1 MNFEELVQ
9 DYLKDKKLDNPTAQ
23 QLSKAQSYSH
33 CYLWYLSE
41 MKVAHDT
48 AAMASDVWVNK
59 YALQSSDGTVLEQTP
74 VDTWKREATALANEE
89 IRTNP
94 INKDFNHW
102 FGVFYS
108 ALEGWKYSP
117 QGSGIYALGNPYVKA
132 SVSNCF
138 VAPSPK
144 DNLESI
150 FDTGKYMA
158 RTYASRGGVGINL
171 NGLRPFGAMTN
182 NAAKTSTGAAS
193 FMDFYSYITGM
204 IGQEGR
210 RGALMQCMSVHHPD
224 IMRFIEMK
232 SDRPLQPFFEE
243 LLGVGIN
250 INDWR
255 YSAIAD
261 RLKSTSFANVS
272 VMLSDEFMTAVK
284 NKTDYEQRYTFL
296 DGKYAP
302 ISKMVSAED
311 IWSKLMFSAWK
322 SAEPGILF
330 WDLVSRES
338 TSDYYG
344 KMASFTFIDPMTGEE
359 VTIHG
364 LNFAVSATNPCVT
377 GDTRLHTQAGM
388 TRVSDLYTSGGEL
401 QVTVDN
407 RALGLDKKG
416 TDVRPAVP
424 VFKTAPTAEVYR
436 VTTSDGYEI
445 KATSWHDFYTERGK
459 IPLKQLVPGDKLL
472 IQSGKG
478 QFGALGD
485 KDLGILLGLLTGDG
499 HFTNR
504 GKGTTAAV
512 VNLWNDDRDI
522 APEVVTHINQLTG
535 KVSTKRQTVSAVAVA
550 QRNMITI
557 RSVILA
563 RWLDSS
569 LGFNKDTKLRIPEI
583 VWQGTEACVRGYLS
597 ALFQCDGTVNIS
609 GKSESCSIRLSSSYP
624 DLLKDVQA
632 ILANFGVFCRI
643 RKRRSAGIRQLP
655 NGSGSSSGYACK
667 ANYELIIDGES
678 RERFMNEIGFIGNK
692 KNQKYQNWVVDKQLL
707 KKCNYLS
714 TISSIDYVGEEAVYD
729 TTQVDHNT
737 VIFNGLVTGQCGE
750 QPLPEDDS
758 CCLGTHY
765 LVAFVKNA
773 WTDNAEFD
781 FEEYERVLR
790 IAVRAQDN
798 IKGIDAA
805 SLSIQSQRAMA
816 LLLRR
821 IGLGNTGLSD
831 CMAALGIRYDTEE
844 AIEFVNKLYTFLRDT
859 TYDESV
865 KLAQEKGA
873 FMAFD
878 WEKHKNSPYI
888 QRLPKPIQNNIKKYG
903 IRNVALLTQAPNGS
917 MSILMRN
924 CSSGSEPMFLLAS
937 TRNMKVSGTG
947 GDVVQY
953 TLYHQAVQDALN
965 AGWTKEL
972 VAEYFVAAGDVDPR
986 TRVRMQGAMQ
996 KLIDSAI
1003 SITTNLKET
1012 ATVEEVRDLY
1022 EMAHE
1027 YGCKGFT
1034 VYRDKCRTGVLN
1046 AIKEDVGVNK
1056 RVSRPKVTHA
1066 DIHKTRYKDKSY
1078 MILVGN
1084 VDGKPI
1090 EVFGGLEDGL
1100 SLPTQYHL
1108 ATLTKKSRGHYTLAV
1123 QLSEDEED
1131 QLKINDIGKRFP
1143 AGDII
1148 TICRMISLALRNGV
1162 SVGNIVE
1169 QLSKSNIANM
1179 YDAPAVFAR
1188 VLKQYIPDEE
1198 VIEKEKAKGK
1208 VCPECGEPLDF
1219 RRESG
1224 CLVELCS
1231 SCAFSN
1237 SKCG

>member
-9 DYLKDKKLDNPTAQ
+9 DYLKDKKFDNPTAQ

-59 YALQSSDGTVLEQTP
+59 YALQSSEGMVLEQTP

-94 INKDFNHW
+94 TNKDFDHW

-117 QGSGIYALGNPYVKA
+117 QGSGIYALGNPHVKA

-144 DNLESI
+144 DSLESI

-171 NGLRPFGAMTN
+171 NGLRPYGALTN

-344 KMASFTFIDPMTGEE
+344 TMDSFTFTDPMTGEE
-359 VTIHG
+359 VTLNG
-364 LNFAVSATNPCVT
+364 LNFAVSATNP
-377 GDTRLHTQAGM
+377 
-388 TRVSDLYTSGGEL
+388 
-401 QVTVDN
+401 
-407 RALGLDKKG
+407 
-416 TDVRPAVP
+416 
-424 VFKTAPTAEVYR
+424 
-436 VTTSDGYEI
+436 
-445 KATSWHDFYTERGK
+445 
-459 IPLKQLVPGDKLL
+459 
-472 IQSGKG
+472 
-478 QFGALGD
+478 
-485 KDLGILLGLLTGDG
+485 
-499 HFTNR
+499 
-504 GKGTTAAV
+504 
-512 VNLWNDDRDI
+512 
-522 APEVVTHINQLTG
+522 
-535 KVSTKRQTVSAVAVA
+535 
-550 QRNMITI
+550 
-557 RSVILA
+557 
-563 RWLDSS
+563 
-569 LGFNKDTKLRIPEI
+569 
-583 VWQGTEACVRGYLS
+583 
-597 ALFQCDGTVNIS
+597 
-609 GKSESCSIRLSSSYP
+609 
-624 DLLKDVQA
+624 
-632 ILANFGVFCRI
+632 
-643 RKRRSAGIRQLP
+643 
-655 NGSGSSSGYACK
+655 
-667 ANYELIIDGES
+667 
-678 RERFMNEIGFIGNK
+678 
-692 KNQKYQNWVVDKQLL
+692 
-707 KKCNYLS
+707 
-714 TISSIDYVGEEAVYD
+714 
-729 TTQVDHNT
+729 
-737 VIFNGLVTGQCGE
+737 CGE

-773 WTDNAEFD
+773 WKADAEFD

-831 CMAALGIRYDTEE
+831 CMASLLIRYDTEE

-1046 AIKEDVGVNK
+1046 AIKEDVGINK

-1162 SVGNIVE
+1162 SVGDIVE